1 MNRLLRILAVL
12 AVLLPG
18 APALRAQNTSA
29 QESRR
34 AALQKEI
41 AQLERQ
47 IKENSAQSSNAL
59 NELTLVRRQIT
70 SRRGLVAESEAEVK
84 RLSDTITLRQAE
96 ADRIRDRIGT
106 MEKYYHRLVRNA
118 YKNRDARV
126 WYSYLLSSKDLGQAS
141 RRYAYLRNLSGQMNA
156 QARRLKDLHAALD
169 AELLRL
175 DTLRREAEAVRA
187 RHEQELQDLR
197 REELRSDRLV
207 ASLKKDKNLYQRQLN
222 TKRRQVEAL
231 NREIQRLIAQAMEEA
246 RRQEEAAR
254 KAEAAASG
262 KAGKSGG
269 KAAPIP
275 KDTRPVDVKLAG
287 EFAAN
292 KGKLPWPADGP
303 VVERFGRHNHP
314 VYTTLVMPANNGVN
328 IGLSR
333 GASVQAVFDGE
344 VKRVIVMPGYG
355 RCVLV
360 QHGTYFTFYC
370 KLGQVS
376 VKAGDKVKTGQALGL
391 VDTID
396 GQTQLHFEVWKE
408 KNPENPENWLR
419 PR

>member
-1 MNRLLRILAVL
+1 MSRLLRILAALSVL
-12 AVLLPG
+12 MLG
-18 APALRAQNTSA
+18 ARALRAQNTSE

-41 AQLERQ
+41 AQLEQQ
-47 IKENSAQSSNAL
+47 IKENSSKSTNAL
-59 NELTLVRRQIT
+59 NELTLVRRQIS
-70 SRRGLVAESEAEVK
+70 SRRSLVEESAAEVQRIK
-84 RLSDTITLRQAE
+84 DTIALRQAE
-96 ADRIRDRIGT
+96 ADRLQERIST
-106 MEKYYHRLVRNA
+106 LEQYFHRLVRNA

-141 RRYAYLRNLSGQMNA
+141 RRYAYLRGLSGEMNS
-156 QARRLKDLHAALD
+156 QARKMKQMR
-169 AELLRL
+169 AELDEDLRRL
-175 DTLRREAEAVRA
+175 DTLRQEAEAIRA
-187 RHEQELQDLR
+187 AHEQELQGLR

-207 ASLKKDKNLYQRQLN
+207 ASLKKDKNLYQRQLES
-222 TKRRQVEAL
+222 KRKQVEAL
-231 NREIQRLIAQAMEEA
+231 NREIQRIIAQAIEEA
-246 RRQEEAAR
+246 RKKEEAA
-254 KAEAAASG
+254 K
-262 KAGKSGG
+262 KGG
-269 KAAPIP
+269 KQTAAQ
-275 KDTRPVDVKLAG
+275 TQAQAVDIKLSG

-303 VVERFGRHNHP
+303 VVERFGKHNHP

-333 GASVQAVFDGE
+333 DAAVSAVYDGE

-370 KLGQVS
+370 KLGQVN
-376 VKAGDKVKTGQALGL
+376 VKAGDKVSTGQVLGR
-391 VDTID
+391 VDVID

-408 KNPENPENWLR
+408 KTPENPETWLR
-419 PR
+419 PRR

>member
-1 MNRLLRILAVL
+1 MSRLLRILAALSVL
-12 AVLLPG
+12 MLG
-18 APALRAQNTSA
+18 ARALRAQNTSE

-41 AQLERQ
+41 AQLEQQ
-47 IKENSAQSSNAL
+47 IKENSSKSTNAL
-59 NELTLVRRQIT
+59 NELTLVRRQIS
-70 SRRGLVAESEAEVK
+70 SRRSLVEESAAEVQRIK
-84 RLSDTITLRQAE
+84 DTIALRQAE
-96 ADRIRDRIGT
+96 ADRLQERIST
-106 MEKYYHRLVRNA
+106 LEQYFHRLVRNA

-141 RRYAYLRNLSGQMNA
+141 RRYAYLRGLSGEMNS
-156 QARRLKDLHAALD
+156 QARKMKQMR
-169 AELLRL
+169 AELDEDLRRL
-175 DTLRREAEAVRA
+175 DTLRQEAEAIRA
-187 RHEQELQDLR
+187 AHEQELQGLR

-207 ASLKKDKNLYQRQLN
+207 ASLKKDKNLYQRQLES
-222 TKRRQVEAL
+222 KRKQVEAL
-231 NREIQRLIAQAMEEA
+231 NREIQRIIAQAIEEA
-246 RRQEEAAR
+246 RKKEDAA
-254 KAEAAASG
+254 K
-262 KAGKSGG
+262 KGG
-269 KAAPIP
+269 KQTAAQ
-275 KDTRPVDVKLAG
+275 TQAQAVDIKLSG

-303 VVERFGRHNHP
+303 VVERFGKHNHP

-333 GASVQAVFDGE
+333 DAAVSAVYDGE

-370 KLGQVS
+370 KLGQVN
-376 VKAGDKVKTGQALGL
+376 VKAGDKVSTGQVLGR
-391 VDTID
+391 VDVID

-408 KNPENPENWLR
+408 KTPENPETWLR
-419 PR
+419 PRR

>member
-1 MNRLLRILAVL
+1 MSRLLRILAALSVL
-12 AVLLPG
+12 MLG
-18 APALRAQNTSA
+18 ARALRAQNTSE

-41 AQLERQ
+41 AQLEQQ
-47 IKENSAQSSNAL
+47 IKENSSRSTNAL
-59 NELTLVRRQIT
+59 NELTLVRRQIS
-70 SRRGLVAESEAEVK
+70 SRRSLVEESAAEVQRIK
-84 RLSDTITLRQAE
+84 DTIALRQAE
-96 ADRIRDRIGT
+96 ADRLQERIST
-106 MEKYYHRLVRNA
+106 LEQYYHRLVRNA

-141 RRYAYLRNLSGQMNA
+141 RRYAYLRGLSGEMNS
-156 QARRLKDLHAALD
+156 QARKMKQMR
-169 AELLRL
+169 AELDEDLRHL
-175 DTLRREAEAVRA
+175 DSLRQEAEAIRA
-187 RHEQELQDLR
+187 AHEQELQGLR

-207 ASLKKDKNLYQRQLN
+207 ASLKKDKNLYQRQLES
-222 TKRRQVEAL
+222 KRKQVEAL
-231 NREIQRLIAQAMEEA
+231 NREIQRIIAQAIEEA
-246 RRQEEAAR
+246 RKKEEAA
-254 KAEAAASG
+254 K
-262 KAGKSGG
+262 KGG
-269 KAAPIP
+269 KQTAAQ
-275 KDTRPVDVKLAG
+275 TQAQAVDIKLSG

-303 VVERFGRHNHP
+303 VVERFGKHNHP

-333 GASVQAVFDGE
+333 DAAVSAVYDGE

-370 KLGQVS
+370 KLGQVN
-376 VKAGDKVKTGQALGL
+376 VKAGDKVSTGQVLGR
-391 VDTID
+391 VDVID

-408 KNPENPENWLR
+408 KTPENPETWLR
-419 PR
+419 PRP